1 MDPKLTEEVNL
12 LHAQMCQGLADPTR
26 ILILYMLADNQR
38 YVTELAE
45 MLKVSQPTVSRHLK
59 VLRERGLVTT
69 TREGNTI
76 HYALRDQR
84 VIQALDLLR
93 AVMADVL
100 ADRAG
105 LAKAMA
111 Q

>member
-1 MDPKLTEEVNL
+1 MDQTLREEVNL
-12 LHAQMCQGLADPTR
+12 LHAQICQSLADPTR
-26 ILILYMLADNQR
+26 ILILYFLADGPH
-38 YVTELAE
+38 YVTELAG

-59 VLRERGLVTT
+59 VLRERGLVTA
-69 TREGNTI
+69 TREGNTV
-76 HYALRDQR
+76 HYTLRDQR

-100 ADRAG
+100 TEQVE
-105 LAKAMA
+105 LAEALI